1 MLLYLP
7 SMSHRRPHSDIVA
20 VFECK
25 DTTIFRILQVLGQKS
40 AFKGEIMHA
49 NAK

>member
-1 MLLYLP
+1 MLLNLP
-7 SMSHRRPHSDIVA
+7 SMSHRRPHSGIVA

-25 DTTIFRILQVLGQKS
+25 GTMFFRNLQVLGKKN
-40 AFKGEIMHA
+40 AFRGEIMHA